1 MARLAGPV
9 TAAANLLGEA
19 TTEDLAT
26 EVRKISTPRRSRPL
40 TS

>member
-1 MARLAGPV
+1 MAWLADPV

-26 EVRKISTPRRSRPL
+26 EVRKILGARRSRP
-40 TS
+40 